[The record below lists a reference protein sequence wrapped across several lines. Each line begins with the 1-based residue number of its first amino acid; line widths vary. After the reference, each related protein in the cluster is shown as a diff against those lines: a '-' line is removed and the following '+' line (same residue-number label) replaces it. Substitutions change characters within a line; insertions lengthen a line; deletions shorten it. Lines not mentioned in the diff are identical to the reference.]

1 MSPDNR
7 LSVTL
12 EPGCRTRRHVHHHV
26 YICVITHCEKHETV
40 LYRSTLIAHFLPK
53 SKDKRSR
60 RRHPRRTPIGK
71 CIGFAPNLR
80 DTDQATPRKNLEK
93 LCSKGLASL
102 SWPQLDDT
110 TSHRTSCVTV
120 DIHRRKFCGVHGII
134 TSLRISLPLNT
145 LDCNQFAAVQLKI
158 KSAQQ
163 PQSCGR
169 SHGYLTRSNLGDRRA
184 CFLLFPKHI

>member
-1 MSPDNR
+1 M
-7 LSVTL
+7 LS
-12 EPGCRTRRHVHHHV
+12 
-26 YICVITHCEKHETV
+26 
-40 LYRSTLIAHFLPK
+40 AHFLPK

-80 DTDQATPRKNLEK
+80 DTDQPTPRKNLEK

-102 SWPQLDDT
+102 WWPHYT
-110 TSHRTSCVTV
+110 FSHRTSCVTV
-120 DIHRRKFCGVHGII
+120 DFHRRKLWCTWDHHQ
-134 TSLRISLPLNT
+134 SSH
-145 LDCNQFAAVQLKI
+145 QFAVEHIGLLSIRGRSIEI

-184 CFLLFPKHI
+184 CLLLFPKHI